1 MNENSFITIM
11 NNIRDYWDSIVK
23 LESALNIK
31 INENFM
37 TKIVDNILNAV
48 SEDMENNDDTHDS
61 WVLYYAFE
69 LDFGRAEYAD
79 KAVTVDGIVYPLTTA
94 KESYDFLKIMNN
106 MTA

>member
-1 MNENSFITIM
+1 M

-48 SEDMENNDDTHDS
+48 SEDMENNNDTHDS

-79 KAVTVDGIVYPLTTA
+79 KAVTVDGKVYPLTTA
-94 KESYDFLKIMNN
+94 KELYDFLRGMKEK
-106 MTA
+106 